1 MSKRQRYRHVQEAK
15 IQGDSLLPLLLQL
28 VHVLLEG
35 SDLVVDPPKVSSLL
49 PHLLPV
55 VTELPQPGSPLGP
68 ALGSSE
74 GPYVTGWE
82 ARLSLRTECQ
92 LKSQA

>member
-1 MSKRQRYRHVQEAK
+1 MSKKQRYRGTQ
-15 IQGDSLLPLLLQL
+15 SSLLLQL

-55 VTELPQPGSPLGP
+55 VTELPQPGSPLGS

-82 ARLSLRTECQ
+82 ARLFLRNRVSVKEPGIVV
-92 LKSQA
+92 S

>member
-1 MSKRQRYRHVQEAK
+1 MSKRQGYRHVQEAK

-28 VHVLLEG
+28 VHV
-35 SDLVVDPPKVSSLL
+35 VDPPEVSSLL

-55 VTELPQPGSPLGP
+55 VTELPQPGSPLGS

-82 ARLSLRTECQ
+82 ARLFLRTECQ